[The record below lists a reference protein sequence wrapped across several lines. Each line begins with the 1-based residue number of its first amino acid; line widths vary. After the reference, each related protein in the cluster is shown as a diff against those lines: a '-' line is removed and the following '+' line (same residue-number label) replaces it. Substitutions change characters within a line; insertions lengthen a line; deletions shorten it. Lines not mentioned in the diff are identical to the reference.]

1 MFASSWLILLFPL
14 LGFIGLSLYGNRI
27 SKNPAGLVGCGT
39 VGASFFMT
47 LVTLSNLLF
56 LPTEERVGQ
65 VQTLYNWISAGSF
78 KLDLAI
84 LIDPL
89 SVFMFLVV
97 TGVGFVIHVYSI
109 GLMQLP

>member
-14 LGFIGLSLYGNRI
+14 LGFIGLSWFGNRI
-27 SKNPAGLVGCGT
+27 SKKLAGIVGCGT

-56 LPTEERVGQ
+56 LPPEERVGK
-65 VQTLYNWISAGSF
+65 VQTLYQWMSAGSF

-84 LIDPL
+84 LIDK
-89 SVFMFLVV
+89 SVL
-97 TGVGFVIHVYSI
+97 T
-109 GLMQLP
+109 Q